1 MKRRIP
7 VSIPEFPSL
16 SFHSQFEAFCSGGLV
31 PGWSL
36 IVQGQ
41 SNSKDDEFEINFL
54 CESGNIAFHF
64 KPRFSNGTLVC
75 NSFQHNHWGEE
86 EIYNV
91 FPLEL
96 KEPFEVKTRLFPSQ
110 IEVFSDSEHF
120 HVFIQ
125 ENKVAQYEHRQKP
138 LSSITKV
145 QVLNDLRFPLVELSK
160 KRLYLG

>member
-1 MKRRIP
+1 MP
-7 VSIPEFPSL
+7 V
-16 SFHSQFEAFCSGGLV
+16 QFEAFCSGGLV

-54 CESGNIAFHF
+54 SESGEIAFHF

-75 NSFQHNHWGEE
+75 NSFQGSRWGEE
-86 EIYNV
+86 EVYSV

-96 KEPFEVKTRLFPSQ
+96 KEPFE
-110 IEVFSDSEHF
+110 IEIFSDSEYF

-125 ENKVAQYEHRQKP
+125 ESKVAQYEHRHKP
-138 LSSITKV
+138 LASITKV

-160 KRLYLG
+160 KRLYLGLKPNFTGPWRTPWIS

>member
-1 MKRRIP
+1 MCC
-7 VSIPEFPSL
+7 L
-16 SFHSQFEAFCSGGLV
+16 LHQNFEAFCSGGLV

-54 CESGNIAFHF
+54 CESGDIAFHF

-75 NSFQHNHWGEE
+75 NSFQHSHWGEE

-96 KEPFEVKTRLFPSQ
+96 KEPFE
-110 IEVFSDSEHF
+110 IEVFSDSEYF

-138 LSSITKV
+138 LASITKV

-160 KRLYLG
+160 KRLYLGDGRL